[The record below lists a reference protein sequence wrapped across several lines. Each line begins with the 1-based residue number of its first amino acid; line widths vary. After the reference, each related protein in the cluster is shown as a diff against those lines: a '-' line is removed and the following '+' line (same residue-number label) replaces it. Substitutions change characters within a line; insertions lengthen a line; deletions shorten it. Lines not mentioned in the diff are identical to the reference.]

1 MNDNK
6 INCDICRDLLPLVKD
21 GVASADSETAV
32 REHIRDCRE
41 CEKLFDGECVPN
53 EPSVSPKAL
62 LKMKRRLSGIYLALM
77 LLGIYFGLTI
87 NSDDMFYNCLIM
99 PIVGV
104 FGYLAFRAHSLYIVP
119 AALTLV
125 SLIVYALGKFT
136 FGAEGYGNILEI
148 LTWAAIIYAPF
159 AIAGIIIAMLLRFAF
174 GKKEGSGDDE
184 K

>member
-6 INCDICRDLLPLVKD
+6 INCEICRDLLPLVKD

-41 CEKLFDGECVPN
+41 CEKLLDGECVPK
-53 EPSVSPKAL
+53 EPSGSPKAL
-62 LKMKRRLSGIYLALM
+62 LKMKRRLFGIYLALM

-119 AALTLV
+119 AALTVV
-125 SLIVYALGKFT
+125 SFIVNALGYFSL
-136 FGAEGYGNILEI
+136 GVEERANILEV
-148 LTWAAIIYAPF
+148 LSWAMMIYAPF
-159 AIAGIIIAMLLRFAF
+159 AIAGIIIAMLLHFAF

-184 K
+184 N